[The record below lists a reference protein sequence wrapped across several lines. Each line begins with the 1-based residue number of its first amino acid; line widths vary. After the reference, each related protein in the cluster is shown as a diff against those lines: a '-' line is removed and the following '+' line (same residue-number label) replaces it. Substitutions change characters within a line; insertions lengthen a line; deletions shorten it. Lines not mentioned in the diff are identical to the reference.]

1 MNEIQLKTVDPGDF
15 PAFGL
20 PLEYVDMNA
29 LAMRMGLPFKPATAA
44 DISAAMA
51 ELNKLPPVKARPPLR
66 RHVAANRLKGI
77 EKMPAALATPQAK
90 VAPPANRQPIAGEPT
105 ITARYS
111 GPPLKTGDR
120 DLCKR
125 VGMALIASAG
135 RATGRPNG
143 NADVYCRARK
153 ILVPQAIAT
162 TVSPASG
169 GVLVADDVAQ
179 AIRLRQSKIGA
190 LRRLATGYP
199 MKGGKLSIPTEDTA
213 LTVSYPSEGGT
224 AATATDM
231 GWGSVNFEVQTRT
244 IRGYVS
250 QELWDDAIISMAD
263 TFIDR
268 SAHAFSRREDVEMIA
283 GDGSAAYGRVT
294 GLLTKLQ
301 AGKTFTP
308 ANGTGKSV
316 WGGLTLTELVGAMAL
331 LPEEYCDGRQSWL
344 MSPAFYYGVAL
355 PCVGGAFQGVAP
367 DGRNLLLGHPV
378 DFVAAMPTT
387 TAVSQVSALF
397 GNFAEAIA
405 YGDRGIMWKFSDQ
418 AAGAFERD
426 LIEVHAVS
434 RIDTVVANSDA
445 FAGLK
450 TAAS

>member
-1 MNEIQLKTVDPGDF
+1 MNEQNFVPIGMPRGLMDARAFQIMF
-15 PAFGL
+15 PAAPPEAF
-20 PLEYVDMNA
+20 E
-29 LAMRMGLPFKPATAA
+29 AMQRANQRRAA
-44 DISAAMA
+44 
-51 ELNKLPPVKARPPLR
+51 EQNQPPLR
-66 RHVAANRLKGI
+66 RHMKAAKPESSKGST
-77 EKMPAALATPQAK
+77 MPAAVATPQAK
-90 VAPPANRQPIAGEPT
+90 VTPPATRQPTANEPI

-143 NADVYCRARK
+143 DAEVYCRARQ
-153 ILVPQAIAT
+153 IFVPKAIAT
-162 TVSPASG
+162 TVSPATG
-169 GVLVADDVAQ
+169 GYTVADDVAQ

-199 MKGGKLSIPTEDTA
+199 MKGGKLSVPTEESA
-213 LTVSYPSEGGT
+213 LTVGYPSEGGS
-224 AATATDM
+224 AATATDL

-268 SAHAFSRREDVEMIA
+268 SAHAFSRREDVEMIS
-283 GDGSAAYGRVT
+283 GDGSASYGRVA

-301 AGKTFTP
+301 TAKTYAP
-308 ANGTGKSV
+308 SNGTGRSI
-316 WGGLTLTELVGAMAL
+316 WSGLTLADLVGAMAL

-355 PCVGGAFQGVAP
+355 PCVGGAFQGVSP

-387 TAVSQVSALF
+387 TAVSQVSALY
-397 GNFAEAIA
+397 GNFAEALA
-405 YGDRGIMWKFSDQ
+405 YGDRGIVWKFSDQ

-426 LIEVHAVS
+426 LIEVHAAS

-445 FAGLK
+445 FTALK